1 MLIKIKEIQVKNT
14 VKYRH
19 GLWEGRNGVGVW
31 DEQMQT
37 VM

>member
-1 MLIKIKEIQVKNT
+1 MLIKIKEIQIKNT
-14 VKYRH
+14 VKYRQC
-19 GLWEGRNGVGVW
+19 LWEGRNGVGVW